1 MDPSL
6 QMVVDEVRNDQSSG
20 AADIFRRVLD
30 ALNEILLDS
39 KSTTKQDLENFSLQ
53 LHLAKRSM
61 APMFNLAN
69 TILLSL
75 EREDWE
81 TNIQETLVTIR
92 KNMDNSTARVGE
104 LLYSIQSGGRIM
116 TMSYSSTVLACLS
129 TMSGKG
135 GLDVTVPLSLPMGE
149 GRQMAKV
156 LSERGV
162 RVEMIQDSMIFSLM
176 EEMDCVIVG
185 ADAITPVGLVN
196 KVGTFSMVA
205 AANHFGVSA
214 YGLCDWMK
222 VSPVVILDPV
232 VTQTTVGINLSM
244 REQVFEQT
252 PLDMFTG
259 IITDRGILT
268 PSEIRSK
275 IDHMEISGKWKGVH
289 DA

>member
-1 MDPSL
+1 MDPIL
-6 QMVVDEVRNDQSSG
+6 QMIVEEVRNDQGSG

-30 ALNEILLDS
+30 ELNKILQTP
-39 KSTTKQDLENFSLQ
+39 KPVTKQDLEEFSLQ

-75 EREDWE
+75 ELEDWDIDIHE
-81 TNIQETLVTIR
+81 KLLTIR
-92 KNMDNSTARVGE
+92 NDIDDSTARIAE
-104 LLYSIQSGGRIM
+104 LLNDVLNGGRIM
-116 TMSYSSTVLACLS
+116 TISYSSTVLACLS
-129 TMSGKG
+129 SLYGRSEIE
-135 GLDVTVPLSLPMGE
+135 VTVPVSLPMGE

-156 LSERGV
+156 LSDRGV
-162 RVEMIQDSMIFSLM
+162 SVEIIQDSMIFSLM
-176 EEMDCVIVG
+176 EEMDCAIVG

-222 VSPVVILDPV
+222 VSPVVMLDPV
-232 VTQTTVGINLSM
+232 ETQMTVGTNLSM

-259 IITDRGILT
+259 MITDRGILT
-268 PSEIRSK
+268 PSEIHNK
-275 IDHMEISGKWKGVH
+275 MDHMEISGRW
-289 DA
+289 ASLP